1 MCMDATSVG
10 PSGASESR
18 SSGTVALPSQQKQQ
32 ARQNAQGGLSSLAGE
47 VTSPSGDGGPT
58 KFIHTNSPPQPD
70 GQDFQTGLEERAK
83 RNAKSLLRHELGE
96 ARYTAA
102 CDLTLVKKMLRGQ
115 RCMSWL
121 LCGQF
126 LEGPALGQKRVKRT
140 NACCNYLTCES
151 CAHVRSSKL
160 AAGIEARLTSVF
172 KKRPELVPL
181 LVTLTIPTGPDL
193 KRQVELMHG
202 LVSGLLRRR
211 REPKRYH
218 WSMMRDV
225 AGGTRSFET
234 TPGKGQPGFYHHHVH
249 MIVLVD
255 RASLQREGGVDAWGH
270 RLRSEWQNMVVAEGL
285 ECSLKGQDVRLME
298 ATISAIL
305 EAVKYSVK
313 FSEFTDAYILD
324 VYDVLRKSSKGGGTL
339 RSFDTFG
346 VMRGVEIEPDLQA
359 EDNGLDWKKY
369 AHELFNMT
377 LTSRGYEEVGPREF
391 VASEVPFDFSFKGV
405 SDDPADDTT
414 GNQRRSPI
422 GEVGAS
428 GHADCRNESPLRVE
442 EAEVPRENPIA
453 KDGAAGREICDS
465 VDSSPKVQGPDGD
478 PACGRWAPLVGD
490 SLKSLSL
497 RERSS
502 IGHGLLAEVCNSQRV
517 GREAGSGGES
527 TGRHPGFDRGFVR
540 PLFSNADEDRE
551 CRVEPKGGVVRS
563 PDWWQKVAGGYYA
576 EGH

>member
-1 MCMDATSVG
+1 MDATSVG

-47 VTSPSGDGGPT
+47 ATSPSGDGGPT

-83 RNAKSLLRHELGE
+83 RNAKSLLRHHLGE
-96 ARYTAA
+96 SRYTAA
-102 CDLTLVKKMLRGQ
+102 CDLPLVKKMLRGQ

-160 AAGIEARLTSVF
+160 AASIEATLTSVF

-255 RASLQREGGVDAWGH
+255 RASLQREGGVEAWGL
-270 RLRSEWQNMVVAEGL
+270 RLRVEWQNMVVAEGL

-313 FSEFTDAYILD
+313 FSEFTDAHILD

-346 VMRGVEIEPDLQA
+346 VMRGVEIEPDLEV

-391 VASEVPFDFSFKGV
+391 VASEVPFDFSFEGV
-405 SDDPADDTT
+405 SDACTDDTS
-414 GNQRRSPI
+414 GNQRRSPVV
-422 GEVGAS
+422 EVGATS
-428 GHADCRNESPLRVE
+428 QSPDRNEEPHRVE
-442 EAEVPRENPIA
+442 EEKIQREDSCGEAGNRRDQTGHSESAPAEVQRADGHSPR
-453 KDGAAGREICDS
+453 RRW
-465 VDSSPKVQGPDGD
+465 SPV
-478 PACGRWAPLVGD
+478 VGD
-490 SLKSLSL
+490 AVQSLSL

-502 IGHGLLAEVCNSQRV
+502 ISHGLLAESGYCRGV
-517 GREAGSGGES
+517 GGENGS
-527 TGRHPGFDRGFVR
+527 YRESPESAIGSYRGQFRALRAHSEQGRKFELGPACRLDR
-540 PLFSNADEDRE
+540 SAE
-551 CRVEPKGGVVRS
+551 
-563 PDWWQKVAGGYYA
+563 WWEEIAGGYY
-576 EGH
+576 GQGY